1 MSKKSFSQTR
11 RAITLVFLSRDKLV
25 PPTHQL
31 RVLLASACTYFTLE
45 NQLTIY
51 TVLVLTA
58 FVAYLVEQLDE
69 SPRTYK
75 DQILAILQ
83 KYQAVD
89 QNAYDRYLE
98 LANTTIPVY
107 DHFLEWEKAE
117 NEAIERQRIPLLSPV
132 ARM

>member
-1 MSKKSFSQTR
+1 MSKMSFLQTR
-11 RAITLVFLSRDKLV
+11 RAITLVFISRDQHL

-31 RVLLASACTYFTLE
+31 RVLLAAVCTYFTLE
-45 NQLTIY
+45 NLLTIY

-58 FVAYLVEQLDE
+58 FVAYVVEQLDE

-75 DQILAILQ
+75 DQIVAALQ
-83 KYQAVD
+83 KYQPVD
-89 QNAYDRYLE
+89 QKAYDRYLE

-107 DHFLEWEKAE
+107 DHFVEWEKAE
-117 NEAIERQRIPLLSPV
+117 NEAIERQRIPLLPPV